1 MSPLSSSKYAN
12 IHGKWFDMERR
23 DHRGTGDG
31 RPAGLSA
38 DPVYLDYNATTPADS
53 HVAEAARPYWDQWF
67 GNPSSDHAYGERPR
81 QAVARAREQ
90 VAALIGAAPGEIVFT
105 GSGSEAD
112 QLAIRGAVL
121 AGLRATPDATP
132 WVITQVTEHPAVLG
146 SCEALERWH
155 DAQVTRL
162 PVDASGL
169 IDPEAVADA
178 LGRPARSRG
187 PAVVSVM
194 LANNETGAVHPITQ
208 IAAAAHAHGAV
219 LHVDAAQAVGKTGVD
234 GRTGGQKLKLGPRQV
249 ALARQMYDETGLD
262 GKRRYTVAQIA
273 EEFGVTRPTIYRHFQ
288 RQNTPSD

>member
-1 MSPLSSSKYAN
+1 
-12 IHGKWFDMERR
+12 MERV
-23 DHRGTGDG
+23 DPGAAGDG
-31 RPAGLSA
+31 RPAGWLSE
-38 DPVYLDYNATTPADS
+38 PVYLDYNATTPVDAR
-53 HVAEAARPYWDQWF
+53 VAEAARPYWDQWF
-67 GNPSSDHAYGERPR
+67 GNPSSSHAYAERPR
-81 QAVARAREQ
+81 QAVTRAREQ
-90 VAALIGAAPGEIVFT
+90 VAALIGAAAGEIVFT
-105 GSGSEAD
+105 GSGSEAG

-121 AGLRATPDATP
+121 AGLRAAPGGTPR
-132 WVITQVTEHPAVLG
+132 VITQVTEHPAVLAT
-146 SCEALERWH
+146 CEALERWH
-155 DAQVTRL
+155 GAQVTRL
-162 PVDASGL
+162 PVDGCGL
-169 IDPEAVADA
+169 VDPQAVADA
-178 LGRPARSRG
+178 LARPARARG

-194 LANNETGAVHPITQ
+194 LANNETGAIQPVTQ